1 MEVTTNGKPPKINRV
16 WFRTRY
22 GQNFPDLLAEEKN
35 DFLDTCIEDTYTLF
49 YGVSDL
55 WSHLGR
61 NEYELKTQ
69 MCYGLLVAWYI
80 TDLFP
85 DYAVGVQSSGGIP
98 VKSKIIGGVKITF
111 GDTIHTKGN
120 INNADLLNSLLSN
133 SFGAKAYFMI
143 KASGK
148 INLFFTHS

>member
-1 MEVTTNGKPPKINRV
+1 M
-16 WFRTRY
+16 
-22 GQNFPDLLAEEKN
+22 L
-35 DFLDTCIEDTYTLF
+35 C
-49 YGVSDL
+49 
-55 WSHLGR
+55 
-61 NEYELKTQ
+61 
-69 MCYGLLVAWYI
+69 LLVAWYI